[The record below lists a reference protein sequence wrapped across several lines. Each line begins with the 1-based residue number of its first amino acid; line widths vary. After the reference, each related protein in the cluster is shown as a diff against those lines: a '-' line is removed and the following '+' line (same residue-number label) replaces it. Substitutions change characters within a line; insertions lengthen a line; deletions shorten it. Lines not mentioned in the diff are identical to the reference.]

1 MAITRNHSLSK
12 IILTDRILVGGQAL
26 IEGVMM
32 RVPGAYAAVV
42 RTPSGDYET
51 IREEFVSSAEKS
63 AFWKNPILRG
73 MSSLFEA
80 LKIGYKTLQF
90 SAEQQLTEE
99 EKAKENKV
107 GDFFSTVL
115 AVLLA
120 VGFFLIAPLAV
131 AKFIQPNLEQYAL
144 TYNLLSGVI
153 RVVFLLLYLLAISM
167 IKDVRRVFEY
177 HGAEHKTVFAFE
189 KGVDL
194 NVEQVKKF
202 SRFHPRCGTSF
213 LLIVAIVGI
222 LVFAG
227 IDAIVIGLASKTTL
241 WMRILYHLPFV
252 PLVAGISYEVIRLSS
267 RFDRFFFVRWL
278 TLPGLWLQRITTR
291 EPSDD
296 QIEVAIESLKLA
308 FGDQIDEVQG
318 KQFVADAI
326 G

>member
-1 MAITRNHSLSK
+1 
-12 IILTDRILVGGQAL
+12 LTDRILVGGQAL

-51 IREEFVSSAEKS
+51 MREEFVSSAEKS

-99 EKAKENKV
+99 EKAKENKI
-107 GDFFSTVL
+107 GEFFSTVL
-115 AVLLA
+115 AFALA
-120 VGFFLIAPLAV
+120 IGFFLIAPLAV
-131 AKFIQPNLEQYAL
+131 AKFIKPNLEQSAL
-144 TYNLLSGVI
+144 TYNLLSGEI
-153 RVVFLLLYLLAISM
+153 RVTFLLLYLLAISM

-194 NVEQVKKF
+194 NVDSVKTF

-213 LLIVAIVGI
+213 LLIVVIVGI
-222 LVFAG
+222 LVFAA
-227 IDAIVIGLASKTTL
+227 IDAVVIKLVGETTL
-241 WMRILYHLPFV
+241 VLRILYHLPFV
-252 PLVAGISYEVIRLSS
+252 PLVSGISYEVIRFSA
-267 RFDRFFFVRWL
+267 RFNRFFFVRWL

-308 FGDQIDEVQG
+308 FGEQLDEVRG